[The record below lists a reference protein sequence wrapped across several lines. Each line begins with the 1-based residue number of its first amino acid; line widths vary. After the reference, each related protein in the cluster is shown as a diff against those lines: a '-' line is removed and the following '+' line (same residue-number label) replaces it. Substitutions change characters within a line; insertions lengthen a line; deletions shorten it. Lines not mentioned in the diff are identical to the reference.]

1 MARTAAPGSAVP
13 SQPGVPPAFIIA
25 LAIVGVSWAAILVRW
40 SHVSAY
46 VLAFWRLSLSLLVI
60 AAALTA
66 GRDWSRLTQ
75 VKRADLVLLGLAG
88 ALLAFHFVS
97 WFISL
102 EYTTVASS
110 TLLVNLHP
118 LFAAGLSALWLHER
132 PSGGEWAGIV
142 IATLGAVVVAG
153 ASLTL
158 GLEAQKGNGLALLG
172 GVLMAGYFVIGRRQ
186 RRTLG
191 IWPYVAWVYAIAA
204 LILVPFIAA
213 RGESFLGYPAR
224 EWWIFA
230 GLAAGPMLL
239 GHTGFNW
246 ALRHVRA
253 YIVNL
258 AVLGEPIGASLLAWW
273 LLGGREV
280 PGPATVVGGVLI
292 LLGVG
297 ISIYSRQGAS
307 GWREP
312 VPRSR

>member
-1 MARTAAPGSAVP
+1 MASPAAPGPSVP
-13 SQPGVPPAFIIA
+13 SQPTVPPAFIIA

-60 AAALTA
+60 ATALTA
-66 GRDWSRLTQ
+66 GREWSRLTR
-75 VKRADLVLLGLAG
+75 VKRGDLYLLGLAG
-88 ALLAFHFVS
+88 ALLAFHFVT

-153 ASLTL
+153 ASLAL

-213 RGESFLGYPAR
+213 RNEPFLGYPAR
-224 EWWIFA
+224 
-230 GLAAGPMLL
+230 
-239 GHTGFNW
+239 HTGFNW

-280 PGPATVVGGVLI
+280 LGPATVVGGVLI
-292 LLGVG
+292 LLGVA
-297 ISIYSRQGAS
+297 ISIYSRQGVS
-307 GWREP
+307 
-312 VPRSR
+312 S